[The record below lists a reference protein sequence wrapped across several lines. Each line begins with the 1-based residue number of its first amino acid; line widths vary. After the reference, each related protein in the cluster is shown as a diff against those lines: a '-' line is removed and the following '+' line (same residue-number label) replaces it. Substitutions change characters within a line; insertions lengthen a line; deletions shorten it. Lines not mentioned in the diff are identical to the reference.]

1 MINLTSIS
9 KGRKVM
15 KSMLNRNSLG
25 RNLQTVDMLI
35 RAVANEMAQL
45 QKRDIRDVNGEP
57 LNEVLAQMEEA
68 LYALRLRKMLLKAL
82 N

>member
-1 MINLTSIS
+1 
-9 KGRKVM
+9 
-15 KSMLNRNSLG
+15 MLNRHSLD

-57 LNEVLAQMEEA
+57 LNEILAQMEEA

>member
-1 MINLTSIS
+1 
-9 KGRKVM
+9 
-15 KSMLNRNSLG
+15 MLNRYDMGKNV
-25 RNLQTVDMLI
+25 QTVDMMI
-35 RAVANEMAQL
+35 RAVSNEMAQL
-45 QKRDIRDVNGEP
+45 QNRDNQVVNGEP

>member
-1 MINLTSIS
+1 
-9 KGRKVM
+9 M

>member
-1 MINLTSIS
+1 
-9 KGRKVM
+9 
-15 KSMLNRNSLG
+15 MLNRNSLG